1 MTRGDHPTG
10 TDRLAEAVAR
20 LGLPADAIVVN
31 VQGDEPLIEPELID
45 AVAAKL
51 QASPE
56 ADIATCAC
64 PLADAEALFNPNV
77 VKLVCAADDRA
88 LYLRAPPAPG
98 PATRWPAANLRAGRG
113 AARVAP
119 HRPVCV
125 PGVVPAPLSSLPRA
139 LDVSESLEQLRA
151 AWSLGTSSLVVH
163 RASHHSA
170 AGVDTPADLE
180 RVRLVYSKQI

>member
-1 MTRGDHPTG
+1 MTRADHPTG
-10 TDRLAEAVAR
+10 TDRLAEAVEQ
-20 LGLPADAIVVN
+20 LGLPDDAIVVN

-64 PLADAEALFNPNV
+64 PLANAEALFNPNV
-77 VKLVCAADDRA
+77 VKLVCAANDRA
-88 LYLRAPPAPG
+88 LYFSRAPIPWARDALASGERVLADGLPAWHHIG
-98 PATRWPAANLRAGRG
+98 LYAYRVSFLRRY
-113 AARVAP
+113 P
-119 HRPVCV
+119 
-125 PGVVPAPLSSLPRA
+125 SLPQGA
-139 LDVSESLEQLRA
+139 LERFESLEQLRA
-151 AWSLGTSSLVVH
+151 MEHGHVIVVH
-163 RASHHSA
+163 RTSNPPA